1 MDLQDDNLYFKKK
14 EKKKKHKKGN
24 KHCCV
29 QKKQWHT
36 RVLLL
41 PRKEKLVRISQNVN
55 ITHVHL
61 LHFWMSCLLEN
72 GIYNLEQSSK
82 NISSKLKVHVSYIP
96 TICFNSQG
104 CFIFHKL
111 LCKTLFLVLIPFS
124 PALVRTFTH
133 QSWPL
138 SSLSSLCHLVSSD
151 MLKFP
156 AGNTYL
162 VVSTTSPTQQMPFCK
177 NCLFLYPWY

>member
-1 MDLQDDNLYFKKK
+1 MDLWDDNLYFKKK
-14 EKKKKHKKGN
+14 KKQTLLGLKET
-24 KHCCV
+24 
-29 QKKQWHT
+29 QWHT

-41 PRKEKLVRISQNVN
+41 PKKETLACISQNVN
-55 ITHVHL
+55 ITNVHL

-72 GIYNLEQSSK
+72 GIHNLEQSSK
-82 NISSKLKVHVSYIP
+82 NISSILKVHLSYIP

-104 CFIFHKL
+104 CFIFQKL

-138 SSLSSLCHLVSSD
+138 SSLSSLCHLVS
-151 MLKFP
+151 LICLNFP
-156 AGNTYL
+156 L
-162 VVSTTSPTQQMPFCK
+162 VT
-177 NCLFLYPWY
+177 LI

>member
-1 MDLQDDNLYFKKK
+1 LLCPK
-14 EKKKKHKKGN
+14 ET
-24 KHCCV
+24 
-29 QKKQWHT
+29 QWHT

-41 PRKEKLVRISQNVN
+41 PRKDKLWPVYLKMWTLLMSIYYISEC
-55 ITHVHL
+55 HVFL
-61 LHFWMSCLLEN
+61 RMEYIIWNNPPKTSPVYQKC
-72 GIYNLEQSSK
+72 IYPIFQPSVL
-82 NISSKLKVHVSYIP
+82 
-96 TICFNSQG
+96 NSQG
-104 CFIFHKL
+104 CFIFQKL

-156 AGNTYL
+156 SGNTYL
-162 VVSTTSPTQQMPFCK
+162 VVSTTSPSQQMPFYK